1 MLTKIKHTYG
11 VILLVIA
18 MLASGCGADKP
29 SESEAVKPNS
39 VVVAHEVPVADVQ
52 AATSLLQQNKYSE
65 AITKADEI
73 LKSYPKSDEA
83 YAIKGMAQGLDG
95 NVKDGLVNER
105 KAYELN
111 PDNVSVY
118 YNLAMLYKLQGDLNT
133 SKEWFEKVL
142 QKDPRNVWSVYG
154 IATIYADQGDDR
166 MALNKLRE
174 AIALDEQV
182 KAVARIQDHFVRFH
196 GNPQFEAIVK

>member
-1 MLTKIKHTYG
+1 MA
-11 VILLVIA
+11 ILVT
-18 MLASGCGADKP
+18 GCGTDKP

-39 VVVAHEVPVADVQ
+39 VVVSHEVPANEVQ
-52 AATSLLQQNKYSE
+52 LARELLQDNKYSE
-65 AITKADEI
+65 AIAKADEI
-73 LKSYPKSDEA
+73 LKEHPKSDEA
-83 YAIKGMAQGLDG
+83 YSIKGMEQGLNGDVE
-95 NVKDGLVNER
+95 NGLKNEQ
-105 KAYELN
+105 KAHELN

-118 YNLAMLYKLQGDLNT
+118 YNLAMLYKLQGDLYT
-133 SKEWFEKVL
+133 SKSWFEKVL

-166 MALNKLRE
+166 LALDKLRE

-182 KAVARIQDHFVRFH
+182 KAVARTQDHFVRFH

>member
-1 MLTKIKHTYG
+1 M
-11 VILLVIA
+11 VILL
-18 MLASGCGADKP
+18 SGCGGPTP

-39 VVVAHEVPVADVQ
+39 VVVTHEVPPAEVQ
-52 AATSLLQQNKYSE
+52 TATELLQHNKYDE
-65 AITKADEI
+65 AIAKADEI
-73 LKSYPKSDEA
+73 LKTYPKSDEA
-83 YAIKGMAQGLDG
+83 YAIKGMAQGLNG
-95 NVKDGLVNER
+95 EVAAGLWNEQ

-118 YNLAMLYKLQGDLNT
+118 YNLAMLYKLQGDLNN
-133 SKEWFEKVL
+133 SKEWFERVL

-166 MALNKLRE
+166 MALVKLRE

-182 KAVARIQDHFVRFH
+182 KSVARTQDHFVRFH